1 MSSACGSPLED
12 VGEPAGTEETRTG
25 CFLRPLRRPLL
36 QAGEGR
42 VGWGGVRWVGE
53 GLGLASRPRCSR
65 ATRAE
70 EGEGVSAQRTHPPRA
85 CLCRLGASSL
95 CVKSHCSFS
104 ACEPVLWFLV
114 LHSKHNS
121 RVGNLWGTLAGD
133 LSWRLMLLWP
143 VKELLAPLDNYGL
156 GRTVA
161 SVSSVAALAEGLS
174 CGLSDS
180 PAIDREG
187 RGASIVQGKSWLRET
202 WIDWGT

>member
-1 MSSACGSPLED
+1 MSSACGSLLED

-42 VGWGGVRWVGE
+42 VGWGGVRWGGRGAWA
-53 GLGLASRPRCSR
+53 GLLAAVLQGDPGRRGRGCER
-65 ATRAE
+65 AANSPTPSLSLPLR
-70 EGEGVSAQRTHPPRA
+70 R
-85 CLCRLGASSL
+85 SL

-104 ACEPVLWFLV
+104 ACEPVVRFLV

-133 LSWRLMLLWP
+133 LSWRLMLLGP

>member
-1 MSSACGSPLED
+1 
-12 VGEPAGTEETRTG
+12 
-25 CFLRPLRRPLL
+25 
-36 QAGEGR
+36 
-42 VGWGGVRWVGE
+42 
-53 GLGLASRPRCSR
+53 
-65 ATRAE
+65 
-70 EGEGVSAQRTHPPRA
+70 
-85 CLCRLGASSL
+85 
-95 CVKSHCSFS
+95 
-104 ACEPVLWFLV
+104 
-114 LHSKHNS
+114 
-121 RVGNLWGTLAGD
+121 
-133 LSWRLMLLWP
+133 MLLWP